1 MSQLV
6 FDAVSGGSITLT
18 GTNTASAYNLIVPAN
33 NGTILI
39 QDGSNTLTVT
49 NLTVTGLGQFTSTGA
64 VLVPVGTTAQHPVSP
79 VNGMIRYNTD
89 SGGFFEGYVSGQWLP
104 FTVAS
109 PSTYYTVTY
118 LMIAGGGC
126 GNVNAGGGAGGLLT
140 SSVNVYPSQV
150 YTFVIGAGGV
160 NTTAQQNGTNTTG
173 FGLTAIGGG
182 VAQSNGGSG
191 GGSAGSAAPG
201 NGVPGQGNNGG
212 NYLYQSGNIAAGGG
226 GGAGG
231 NGVDAS
237 SGQSGAGGIGLQ
249 SAITG
254 TSSYY
259 AGGGGGAAWAASGT
273 TYAAAAAGGNGGGG
287 SGGTS
292 GVGGNAT
299 SNSGGGGGGGA
310 QINYSSNYGGNGGSG
325 VVILSIPT
333 AKYTGT
339 VTGSPTVTTSG
350 SNTIV
355 KFTASGSYTA

>member
-6 FDAVSGGSITLT
+6 FQATSGGSITLT
-18 GTNTASAYNLIVPAN
+18 GANTATAYNLTVPAN
-33 NGTILI
+33 NGTLLI
-39 QDGSNTLTVT
+39 QDSSGNLTVT

-64 VLVPVGTTAQHPVSP
+64 VTISGGTSAQRPATS

-89 SGGFFEGYVSGQWLP
+89 SGGFFEGYIAGQWIP
-104 FTVAS
+104 FTQGT
-109 PSTYYTVTY
+109 PTTYYTITY
-118 LMIAGGGC
+118 LVIAGGGS
-126 GNVNAGGGAGGLLT
+126 GNVNAGGGAGGLIT
-140 SSVNVYPSQV
+140 NSINIYPAQV

-160 NTTAQQNGTNTTG
+160 NTGTSNGNNTTA
-173 FGLTAIGGG
+173 FGLTAFGGG
-182 VAQSNGGSG
+182 SSSTNGGSG
-191 GGSAGSAAPG
+191 GGSYGAASYG
-201 NGVPGQGNNGG
+201 QGTPGQGNNGG
-212 NYLYQSGNIAAGGG
+212 DYLYQGGNIAAGGG

-231 NGVDAS
+231 VGISGS
-237 SGQSGAGGIGLQ
+237 SGQSGAGGIGLV

-254 TSSYY
+254 TSTYY
-259 AGGGGGAAWAASGT
+259 AGGGGGAAWTAGGV

-287 SGGTS
+287 GGGTS

-299 SNSGGGGGGGA
+299 SNTGGGGGGGA
-310 QINYSSNYGGNGGSG
+310 QINYGSNYGGSGGSG

-355 KFTASGSYTA
+355 KFTVSGSYTA